1 MRRILF
7 VDDEPQLLSGLE
19 NALRKQRKHWD
30 MRFVSS
36 GEAALR
42 ELEQGVFDVIVSD
55 MRMPGMDGPVLLAHV
70 KKHYPRTARFVL
82 SGQADRQAL
91 FRSIPVTQQ
100 FLNKPCDSETLKG
113 AIDRV
118 CTLQDRVHDP
128 EVQSLVGGIE
138 SLPASPNIYLELT
151 GALERPQV
159 GLGELA
165 AIVEKDPALTA
176 KVLQLANS
184 AFFGSGQRTSSVKAA
199 VTYLGAELLR
209 VLVLVASVFMRTDK
223 LSRSGGRLLADF
235 QRHSILLAQLMPK
248 FVVDRKRAE
257 LAVVG
262 ALLHDVG
269 LMVFATKAP
278 NHAEAM
284 VRRLDAS
291 GQSMSDVEREL
302 GSPTHSM
309 VGALLLGAWG
319 LPFDLVEVAAYH
331 HVPSEA
337 SSHTPADL
345 LMAVHAAEILVHAIE
360 SGDADDPTQGIDM
373 VFAERVG
380 LLPKLAEWRS
390 ITEVVLTQAQ
400 AEKTG
405 AVERT

>member
-30 MRFVSS
+30 MHFVNS

-42 ELEQGVFDVIVSD
+42 ELEQGGFDVVVSD
-55 MRMPGMDGPVLLAHV
+55 MRMPGMDGPTLLEHV
-70 KKHYPRTARFVL
+70 KKHFPRTARFVL

-91 FRSIPVTQQ
+91 LRSIPVTQQ
-100 FLNKPCDSETLKG
+100 FLNKPCDPETLKG

-128 EVQSLVGGIE
+128 AVQSVVGGID

-184 AFFGSGQRTSSVKAA
+184 AFFGSGQRTASVKAA

-209 VLVLVASVFMRTDK
+209 VLVLVATVFMRTEK
-223 LSRSGGRLLADF
+223 VSRFGTRLLADF
-235 QRHSILLAQLMPK
+235 QRHSVLLAQLMPK
-248 FVVDRKRAE
+248 FLADRKRAE

-269 LMVFATKAP
+269 LLVFATNAQG
-278 NHAEAM
+278 HAEAI
-284 VRRLDAS
+284 VRRLEAS
-291 GQSMSDVEREL
+291 GQSMIDVEREL

-337 SSHTPADL
+337 STHTPADL
-345 LMAVHAAEILVHAIE
+345 LMAVHAAEIFVHAVE
-360 SGDADDPTQGIDM
+360 SGDDAADPQHGIDLA
-373 VFAERVG
+373 FAERAG

-390 ITEVVLTQAQ
+390 ITEAAL
-400 AEKTG
+400 AEVKG
-405 AVERT
+405 RKD